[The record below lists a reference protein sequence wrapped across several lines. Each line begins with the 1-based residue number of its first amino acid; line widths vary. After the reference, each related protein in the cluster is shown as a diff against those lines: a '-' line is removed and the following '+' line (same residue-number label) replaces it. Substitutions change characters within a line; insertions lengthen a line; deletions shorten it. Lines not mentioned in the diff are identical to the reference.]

1 MKEKLKKLKDKT
13 KKFLEKHKKGI
24 ALGVTGIATVLGAIT
39 IRAMSESTNKENYS
53 YSNKFFA
60 DASDEEL
67 AEERERVRVKRNSCY
82 DNNYDLYN
90 NLLIKFDD
98 FIVKRANKKYEKET
112 VYNEMGKL
120 WGTINY
126 VNDKITDAVCGDG
139 RKWTEAEK
147 HNWINGLSVNCSYPI
162 K

>member
-67 AEERERVRVKRNSCY
+67 AEERERVRVKKNTCY

-98 FIVKRANKKYEKET
+98 FILERANKKYEKEHPNAKA
-112 VYNEMGKL
+112 VYHEHG
-120 WGTINY
+120 WY
-126 VNDKITDAVCGDG
+126 
-139 RKWTEAEK
+139 
-147 HNWINGLSVNCSYPI
+147 I
-162 K
+162 KEDDD